1 MMNKIRCFAFALL
14 LILSLSAVLQAC
26 AAGDTGSSPAEE
38 MTAASTEAA
47 DEEEVLP
54 AADFEGRTFTMFL
67 FDYMKEEHRSDE
79 LTGDVLNDAV
89 FNRNSKISS
98 DYNIVMRFLDEPYGQ
113 YTDTVRKTIL
123 AQDPAYDLLAFHAV
137 SAASIVLEK
146 LFTDW
151 KSVPVVSDNLD
162 KPWWNKSAVENL
174 SIGKKVYFIAG
185 DIGYHYI
192 GHVQIFLFNK
202 KLFTDINLEFPYE
215 AVQNGT
221 WTYDNFEN
229 IIKSGNEDINGD
241 GTLKKEEDRFGFMT
255 MGLFADVMYF
265 FNFGGK
271 IVEKDENDFPV
282 LVLNSP
288 RNASVIETGYRWYI
302 EDNSP
307 VTKYTGNDD
316 YTVEESHVAFK
327 DDRVL
332 ILGTNLKNIRVLRD
346 MESDFGILPYP
357 KFDQSQENYISIIDG
372 AVPLTIIPIT
382 ADPDYV
388 GLITEALARESYKN
402 ITPAFYEFT
411 LEQKY
416 SRDEVSAD
424 MLKIIR
430 DTTYFDMGYIFNFG
444 GSGFISKTMLDA
456 KNKDFASFYAKNEK
470 TIQKAVDKFIEVY
483 NQE

>member
-1 MMNKIRCFAFALL
+1 MKKIRFSA
-14 LILSLSAVLQAC
+14 LILTSILALNIVLTAC
-26 AAGDTGSSPAEE
+26 ASDEAVPDSIVQTTVASPETAEEYEPLPAE
-38 MTAASTEAA
+38 
-47 DEEEVLP
+47 
-54 AADFEGRTFTMFL
+54 DFNGKTFTMFL
-67 FDYMKEEHRSDE
+67 FDYMKEEQQSDE

-89 FNRNSKISS
+89 YNRNSKISS
-98 DYNIVMRFLDEPYGQ
+98 EYNIVMKFLNEPYASYAQ
-113 YTDTVRKTIL
+113 TVRKTIL

-137 SAASIVLEK
+137 SGASIVLEK

-151 KSVPVVSDNLD
+151 KEVPVISGNLD
-162 KPWWNKSAVENL
+162 KPWWNKSAVDNL
-174 SIGKKVYFIAG
+174 SVGHKAYFIAG

-202 KLFTDINLEFPYE
+202 KLFEDINLSFPYE
-215 AVQNGT
+215 DVQGGT
-221 WTYDNFEN
+221 WTYENFEN

-241 GTLKKEEDRFGFMT
+241 GALKKEDDRFGFMT

-288 RNASVIETGYRWYI
+288 RNASIIETGYRWYI

-372 AVPLTIIPIT
+372 AVPLTILPIT

-430 DTTYFDMGYIFNFG
+430 DTTYFDMGYIFNFA

-470 TIQKAVDKFIEVY
+470 AIQKAIDKFIEVY

>member
-1 MMNKIRCFAFALL
+1 MKKNRFSV
-14 LILSLSAVLQAC
+14 LILTLILTLNIVLTAC
-26 AAGDTGSSPAEE
+26 ASEETEPDSVIETTEATAETAEE
-38 MTAASTEAA
+38 YEPLP
-47 DEEEVLP
+47 DE
-54 AADFEGRTFTMFL
+54 DFNAKTFTMFL
-67 FDYMKEEHRSDE
+67 FDYMKEEHQSDD

-89 FNRNSKISS
+89 YNRNSKISAE
-98 DYNIVMRFLDEPYGQ
+98 YNIAMQFLNEPYAK
-113 YTDTVRKTIL
+113 YAETVRKTIL
-123 AQDPAYDLLAFHAV
+123 AQDSAFDLLAFHAV
-137 SAASIVLEK
+137 SGASIVLEK

-151 KSVPVVSDNLD
+151 KSVPVISDNLD
-162 KPWWNKSAVENL
+162 KPWWNKSAVDNL

-192 GHVQIFLFNK
+192 GHVQTFLFNK
-202 KLFTDINLEFPYE
+202 KLFTDINLDFPYE

-221 WTYDNFEN
+221 WTYENFEN

-241 GTLKKEEDRFGFMT
+241 GTIKKEDDRFGFMT

-288 RNASVIETGYRWYI
+288 RNASVIETGYRWFI
-302 EDNSP
+302 DNNSP
-307 VTKYTGNDD
+307 LTKYSGNDD
-316 YTVEESHVAFK
+316 YSVEESHVAFK

-346 MESDFGILPYP
+346 MESDFGIIPYP

-372 AVPLTIIPIT
+372 AVPLTIMPIT
-382 ADPDYV
+382 AAPEFV

-416 SRDEVSAD
+416 SRDEVSAV

-444 GSGFISKTMLDA
+444 GSGFISMTMLAA

-470 TIQKAVDKFIEVY
+470 VIQKAIDKFIEVY

>member
-1 MMNKIRCFAFALL
+1 MQKFRFSVLLPAL
-14 LILSLSAVLQAC
+14 IITASISVASC
-26 AAGDTGSSPAEE
+26 AADKGNTESVIQT
-38 MTAASTEAA
+38 TAVSGTE
-47 DEEEVLP
+47 DIYGPLLNE
-54 AADFEGRTFTMFL
+54 DFNGRSFTMFL
-67 FDYMKEEHRSDE
+67 YDYMKEEHQSEE

-89 FNRNSKISS
+89 YNRNSKISS
-98 DYNIVMRFLDEPYGQ
+98 DYNIEMRFINQPYGD
-113 YTDTVRKTIL
+113 YTSTVRKTIL

-151 KSVPVVSDNLD
+151 KTVEIISENLD
-162 KPWWNKSAVENL
+162 KPWWNKSAVDNL
-174 SIGKKVYFIAG
+174 SVGKKVYFIAG

-202 KLFTDINLEFPYE
+202 KLFGDLNLAYPYE
-215 AVQNGT
+215 TVQNGT
-221 WTYDNFEN
+221 WTYENFEN
-229 IIKSGNEDINGD
+229 IIKSGNADINGD
-241 GTLKKEEDRFGFMT
+241 GTLKKEDDRFGFMT

-302 EDNSP
+302 ENNSP

-316 YTVEESHVAFK
+316 YSVEESHVAFK
-327 DDRVL
+327 ADRAL

-346 MESDFGILPYP
+346 MENDFGIIPYP
-357 KFDQSQENYISIIDG
+357 KFDQQQENYISIIDG
-372 AVPLTIIPIT
+372 AVPLSVLPIT
-382 ADPDYV
+382 ADPGFV
-388 GLITEALARESYKN
+388 GLITEALARESYKH

-416 SRDEVSAD
+416 SRDENSAD

-430 DTTYFDMGYIFNFG
+430 NTTYFDMGYIYNFG

-470 TIQKAVDKFIEVY
+470 LIQKAIDKFIEAY
-483 NQE
+483 NQD